1 MKFLFQQKKIK
12 KKLWTLIFAY
22 SLLYI
27 VYTYSFQVLNV
38 NILKKYM
45 DILCETMYIMST
57 KNTLTSVKEQIS

>member
-45 DILCETMYIMST
+45 DILCETMNIMSM
-57 KNTLTSVKEQIS
+57 KNT

>member
-38 NILKKYM
+38 NIFNKYM
-45 DILCETMYIMST
+45 DILCETMNIMSM
-57 KNTLTSVKEQIS
+57 KNT